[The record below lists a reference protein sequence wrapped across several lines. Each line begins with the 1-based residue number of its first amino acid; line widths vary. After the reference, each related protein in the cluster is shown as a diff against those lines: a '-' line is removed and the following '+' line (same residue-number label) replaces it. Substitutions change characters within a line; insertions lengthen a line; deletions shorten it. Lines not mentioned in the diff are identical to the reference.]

1 MEHDEALEGESGR
14 YKSKVRF
21 ATVDELIFALG
32 LSYRGTGRRA
42 FGPDAYR
49 FVRLLRASLADVPS
63 GGPLRLVDIGSSAGL
78 AELPRLGCSA
88 STLTLCLATPT
99 ALRSRSAQSTRS
111 QTYASAD
118 RLAAIGLTATKGG

>member
-1 MEHDEALEGESGR
+1 MTRRLKESRAGTSR
-14 YKSKVRF
+14 RCACHLRRSHFRAF
-21 ATVDELIFALG
+21 G

-88 STLTLCLATPT
+88 STLALCLATPT